1 MTTPPL
7 TKRDY
12 LAGTQCHRLLWWQ
25 RHEPGATELQP
36 DQVLRDLF
44 DQGRQVGALA
54 QQRFPGGVLI
64 APGSREERAQRTAE
78 AIAAGATVLFE
89 ASFMADGLFVACD
102 ILVREGD
109 GWRLIEVKSTTS
121 QKDEH
126 IHDVAVQAHVLAC
139 NGLTVHATEV
149 MHLNKEYQHPDRGEL
164 LGRTDTSGAVADTVE
179 QVGPAV
185 GRMLRVLD
193 DDLPDVAIG
202 EHCGEPRECPFY
214 ARCWP
219 DDPWHIANLYNVGMK
234 RAATLMGAGVH
245 SIRDLREKDKKSFTV
260 QRQVRSMTLNQR
272 VVEPTLGSALAVLEV
287 ERLGFLDFETIA
299 RAIPVW
305 HGMAPWGMAA
315 AQFSYHESQP
325 GGGYRHVEH
334 LAEGPQDARP
344 LIAERLVEATRDAHR
359 VVTYSAFEKTRIRD
373 LAKVVPALEPEL
385 KALEE
390 KLVDLLPIVRDN
402 VYDPKFMGSFSLKY
416 VLPALVPELT
426 YDDLV
431 IVNGMVASVEIARL
445 LFVADRVPA
454 EEKERV
460 RKDLLAYCERDTWG
474 MVRLVEV
481 LRAMRRL

>member
-1 MTTPPL
+1 MTAPPL

-25 RHEPGATELQP
+25 RHEPDARELQP

-44 DQGRQVGALA
+44 DQGRHVGLLA
-54 QQRFPGGVLI
+54 QQRFPDGVLI
-64 APGSREERAQRTAE
+64 GPGRREERVQRTAE

-139 NGLTVHATEV
+139 NGLVVHGTEV
-149 MHLNKEYQHPDRGEL
+149 MHLNKEFQHPDRGDL
-164 LGRTDTSGAVADTVE
+164 LARSDASSAVANTVE

-185 GRMLRVLD
+185 GRMLRVLEG
-193 DDLPDVAIG
+193 DLPEIAIG

-219 DDPWHIANLYNVGMK
+219 DDPWHIANLYNVGPK
-234 RAATLMGAGVH
+234 RAATFMGAGVH
-245 SIRDLREKDKKSFTV
+245 SIRDLRDKDRKSFTV
-260 QRQVRSMTLNQR
+260 QRQVRAMTLNQR
-272 VVEPTLGSALAVLEV
+272 IIEPTLGAALAVLDV
-287 ERLGFLDFETIA
+287 ERLGFLDFETIS
-299 RAIPVW
+299 RAVPVW
-305 HGMAPWGMAA
+305 DGMAPWGMAA
-315 AQFSYHESQP
+315 AQFSYHESVP

-344 LIAERLVEATRDAHR
+344 LIAERLVEATRAAER
-359 VVTYSAFEKTRIRD
+359 VVTYSAFEKTRIRE
-373 LAKVVPALEPEL
+373 LARVVPSLAGELQALE
-385 KALEE
+385 A

-416 VLPALVPELT
+416 VLPALVPALT
-426 YDDLV
+426 YNDLV

-445 LFVADRVPA
+445 LFVADRIPA
-454 EEKERV
+454 DEKERV
-460 RKDLLAYCERDTWG
+460 RRDLLAYCERDTFG
-474 MVRLVEV
+474 MVRLVEE
-481 LRAMRRL
+481 LRTMA